1 MVDGKLNPPAEITW
15 NVTGDS
21 VSLSAG
27 RKKPKENIG
36 ETSPGELLPHLA
48 FAHSQMPFNNH
59 GFKVELH
66 YLKQTPPL
74 HVIRLRYLKR
84 DVDCNHREGVRRW
97 WRSVEDL
104 LKMWLWKFKSIRMKV
119 TDLLDGKVQ
128 SFKPVK
134 IFLYTQNDVFCL
146 LQNKYYLQSI
156 KIFSINS
163 ETV

>member
-84 DVDCNHREGVRRW
+84 DVDCNRREVCGAD
-97 WRSVEDL
+97 EDQPCL
-104 LKMWLWKFKSIRMKV
+104 DVKNV
-119 TDLLDGKVQ
+119 TLE
-128 SFKPVK
+128 
-134 IFLYTQNDVFCL
+134 I
-146 LQNKYYLQSI
+146 
-156 KIFSINS
+156 
-163 ETV
+163 